1 MNITEQDIPNIIA
14 EAQQAGNTAFN
25 AAIPNPMV
33 VTDGRQQWV
42 CDDGVCGFAW
52 VNLSGIR
59 SNSKIGKAF
68 IAAGFSKNEYE
79 RCLQYWVHSPSQSM
93 TRKEAFARAFANVL
107 KKHGITAYAGSR
119 MD

>member
-1 MNITEQDIPNIIA
+1 MINEYDIPSIIE
-14 EAQQAGNTAFN
+14 EAQRAGNEAFN
-25 AAIPNPMV
+25 KVVPQPMV
-33 VTDGRQQWV
+33 VTDGRQQWH

-52 VNLSGIR
+52 INLKGVR

-68 IAAGFSKNEYE
+68 IAAGFSKNTYE

-93 TRKEAFARAFANVL
+93 TRKEAFAFAFADVL
-107 KKHGITAYAGSR
+107 KRKGISAYVGSR